1 MLTFSIGHK
10 SSFLH
15 TKAIETNK
23 TKFISFTIKIIDC
36 NFKKAFVHLA
46 IYTFAGF
53 IQYRRQRIS
62 TNYDCLVRFINNE
75 LFPMEFNCL
84 TKCLHIMAKSNRLQ
98 SLIKNVQ
105 FY

>member
-23 TKFISFTIKIIDC
+23 TKFISSAIKIIDC

-46 IYTFAGF
+46 IHTSAGF
-53 IQYRRQRIS
+53 IQYKRTTNLNKLRFMKVFRIIFHS
-62 TNYDCLVRFINNE
+62 
-75 LFPMEFNCL
+75 LFTMIEKPSEEACGIYGL
-84 TKCLHIMAKSNRLQ
+84 
-98 SLIKNVQ
+98 
-105 FY
+105 

>member
-23 TKFISFTIKIIDC
+23 TKFISSAIKIIDC
-36 NFKKAFVHLA
+36 NFKKAFVHLV

-53 IQYRRQRIS
+53 IQYKKT
-62 TNYDCLVRFINNE
+62 TNLNK
-75 LFPMEFNCL
+75 L
-84 TKCLHIMAKSNRLQ
+84 
-98 SLIKNVQ
+98 
-105 FY
+105 

>member
-23 TKFISFTIKIIDC
+23 TKFISSAIKIIDC

-53 IQYRRQRIS
+53 IQYMKT
-62 TNYDCLVRFINNE
+62 TNLNK
-75 LFPMEFNCL
+75 L
-84 TKCLHIMAKSNRLQ
+84 
-98 SLIKNVQ
+98 
-105 FY
+105 